1 MGNRRQSRDR
11 GAAAVEFALV
21 LPLLLLILLGI
32 FEFGRLFNIQL
43 ILSNSAREAARVM
56 AIEDDVATAQLAGVA
71 GAAGALNPDLSTD
84 DIDIDPGS
92 CEDNPGTA
100 VTATVTYE
108 TSFLVPG
115 FWDLVTGD
123 DFVIEGKGQMIC
135 GG

>member
-1 MGNRRQSRDR
+1 MGKGMLKNER

-43 ILSNSAREAARVM
+43 VTSNAAREAARVM
-56 AIEDDVATAQLAGVA
+56 AIEDDPATAKLAGVA
-71 GAAGALNPDLSTD
+71 ATSGVLNPALTTS
-84 DIDIDPGS
+84 DISIDPGS
-92 CEDNPGTA
+92 CEDNPGLP
-100 VTATVTYE
+100 VTATVTYD
-108 TSFLVPG
+108 TAFIVPG

-123 DFVIEGKGQMIC
+123 EFAIRGTGQMIC